1 MSSLPNVTALPSL
14 PRQTPGRLG
23 SGTVDLLKAPGR
35 WLRSSGLA
43 ASHQRAKLRRA
54 ASRNQPIVL
63 GTVARPWQPDADS
76 ASALESLAA
85 FGGLEI
91 RITTQ
96 SPRLLRSLP
105 TLTALDRD
113 HAIQVDVVVTGPD
126 LRARGVREGLGV
138 VRRLTSEGIAT
149 RLLVGARELSGTD
162 PRRFFAAARQAG
174 ASDVQATSR
183 RGCSERE
190 QARFER
196 LRLQHGFPL
205 AAVGRG

>member
-14 PRQTPGRLG
+14 PRHHPGRLG
-23 SGTVDLLKAPGR
+23 LGAVDLLKTPWR
-35 WLRSSGLA
+35 WLRSSSLA

-63 GTVARPWQPDADS
+63 GSAARPWSPEPAT
-76 ASALESLAA
+76 ASALESLKA

-91 RITTQ
+91 RITTR

-113 HAIQVDVVVTGPD
+113 HAIQVDVVVAGPD

-138 VRRLTSEGIAT
+138 VRRLAEEGIAT
-149 RLLVGARELSGTD
+149 RLLLSARELAGAD

-174 ASDVQATSR
+174 AGDVRSTSR
-183 RGCSERE
+183 RSDGRE

-205 AAVGRG
+205 AHVGRG

>member
-1 MSSLPNVTALPSL
+1 MSSLPNATALPFL
-14 PRQTPGRLG
+14 PRHLPGRLG
-23 SGTVDLLKAPGR
+23 PGTADLLKTPWR

-54 ASRNQPIVL
+54 ASRNRPIVL
-63 GTVARPWQPDADS
+63 GSTARPWSPDTAN

-91 RITTQ
+91 HITTR

-105 TLTALDRD
+105 ALTALDRD
-113 HAIQVDVVVTGPD
+113 HAIQVDIVVAGPD

-138 VRRLTSEGIAT
+138 VRRLAAEGIAT
-149 RLLVGARELSGTD
+149 RLLVTARELAGTD
-162 PRRFFAAARQAG
+162 PRRFFVAARQAG
-174 ASDVQATSR
+174 ASDVRAAAKHGSD
-183 RGCSERE
+183 ERE

-205 AAVGRG
+205 AHAGRG

>member
-1 MSSLPNVTALPSL
+1 MSSLPNVTALPSF
-14 PRQTPGRLG
+14 PRHHPGRLG
-23 SGTVDLLKAPGR
+23 LGTVDLLKSPWR
-35 WLRSSGLA
+35 WLQSSGLA

-63 GTVARPWQPDADS
+63 GSAARPWSPDTTS

-91 RITTQ
+91 RITTR
-96 SPRLLRSLP
+96 SSRLLRSLP

-113 HAIQVDVVVTGPD
+113 HAIQVDVVVAGPD

-138 VRRLTSEGIAT
+138 IRRLSEEGIAT
-149 RLLVGARELSGTD
+149 RILVSARELAGAD

-174 ASDVQATSR
+174 AGDVRATVKRGSDQR
-183 RGCSERE
+183 K

-205 AAVGRG
+205 AHVGRG